1 VSLYSIDNLVDF
13 VVFEL
18 GELALRRKVA
28 EGFQKDSAHAHEIE
42 QLGIVVPVFEPIV
55 FPDVEI
61 KFLQPA
67 DYSYFGVLVGLDKKL
82 TATDLLSEML
92 VVNVEGFQLLGDVVL
107 LGLSGEM
114 GLLGVGLAFGGW
126 LAVHFSI
133 SIVTY
138 FNF

>member
-1 VSLYSIDNLVDF
+1 M
-13 VVFEL
+13 
-18 GELALRRKVA
+18 
-28 EGFQKDSAHAHEIE
+28 
-42 QLGIVVPVFEPIV
+42 
-55 FPDVEI
+55 
-61 KFLQPA
+61 
-67 DYSYFGVLVGLDKKL
+67 LVGLDKKL